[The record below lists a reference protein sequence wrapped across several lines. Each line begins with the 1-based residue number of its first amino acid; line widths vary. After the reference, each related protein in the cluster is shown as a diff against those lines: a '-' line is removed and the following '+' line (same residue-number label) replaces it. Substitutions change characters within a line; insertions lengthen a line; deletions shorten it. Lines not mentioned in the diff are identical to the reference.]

1 MDVEKT
7 PAPTCTCPSGDGSL
21 RSACPAHG
29 ALPAIKLQ
37 HESLGFVL
45 IPLSP
50 AAVAPHVAEYIIGFD
65 FDEVRDVYGER
76 FAVFW
81 RGLVGM
87 FAGQAATV
95 ALPVTGTQQV
105 AGQQAPSHLAT
116 SEGGRRF
123 IAEFFATE
131 LRRHDFAHYIST
143 RLAADFACAL
153 AQHLAATGRRKDVE
167 VHGDARVQFEAWH
180 CEKFKTR
187 WQTGAPTRD
196 MHNGVYAEKYGPAEQ
211 QVRWEAWQAARQAAL
226 AARPPV
232 AQVRQNGGHTSP
244 EVWFYPETIYGTKI
258 PDGADLF
265 LGPAAQGIDLGQQQ
279 DAARWRWVREQS
291 GVTVSVEEA
300 DDDGDL
306 AFVSGHTPEELDAA
320 IDGQRDAAPG
330 VGNG

>member
-1 MDVEKT
+1 V
-7 PAPTCTCPSGDGSL
+7 
-21 RSACPAHG
+21 
-29 ALPAIKLQ
+29 PAINLQ
-37 HESLGFVL
+37 HEPLGFVL
-45 IPLSP
+45 FPLSP

-87 FAGQAATV
+87 FAGQPATV

-131 LRRHDFAHYIST
+131 MRRHDFTDYIST

-153 AQHLAATGRRKDVE
+153 AQHLGATGKQQV
-167 VHGDARVQFEAWH
+167 DAVRVL
-180 CEKFKTR
+180 
-187 WQTGAPTRD
+187 
-196 MHNGVYAEKYGPAEQ
+196 PAEW
-211 QVRWEAWQAARQAAL
+211 RARAGELDLGDEIGLTHHLKLKDCADELEAAL
-226 AARPPV
+226 AARQPAVPV
-232 AQVRQNGGHTSP
+232 ASVEFINGHAAELVFTGAAL
-244 EVWFYPETIYGTKI
+244 
-258 PDGADLF
+258 PDGQHALYTA
-265 LGPAAQGIDLGQQQ
+265 PPAQGIDLGQQQ

-306 AFVSGHTPEELDAA
+306 AYVSGHTPEELDAA

-330 VGNG
+330 VDNG